1 MKRLL
6 YLGTSVF
13 LFFVSLAMIDY
24 WIFRWYE
31 GSTALYNYWIAVGLT
46 FVSFGLCL
54 ATIMWIANPNT
65 QPSMLLAV
73 FFTPFMLLAA
83 GIWDWILYF
92 IYIRYDSLYPSYEI
106 WSAQYRWFGFWST
119 ELQIAWTLAFLG
131 LLGLMWYWILKK
143 ENL

>member
-1 MKRLL
+1 MKRVL
-6 YLGTSVF
+6 YLGTAVF

-24 WIFRWYE
+24 WIFKFGE

-54 ATIMWIANPNT
+54 AIVMWIANPNAE
-65 QPSMLLAV
+65 PSMLLAV

-92 IYIRYDSLYPSYEI
+92 IYIRYGSPYPDWSI
-106 WSAQYRWFGFWST
+106 WSAQYRWLGFWSF
-119 ELQIAWTLAFLG
+119 ELQVVWTIVFMA
-131 LLGLMWYWILKK
+131 LLGLVWYKILKR
-143 ENL
+143 